1 MKVINISG
9 QRTRNHNKKLQEED
23 GERKKHQLEDE
34 EEDRRM
40 QTHKR

>member
-23 GERKKHQLEDE
+23 GKKKHQLE